1 MSGIAFK
8 SIRKKRPIRER
19 KPSSDE
25 ESSENDGDDLDHSD
39 KLAET
44 LELQKLRKRPHGV
57 NAVTL
62 ASGKKVSKVD
72 ELVHNDPDPFKIK
85 TGGLLTLDKGTFL
98 VNTYR
103 LKVFYIYMYV
113 NLYFSYPEYYSE
125 DCQIAS
131 RR

>member
-25 ESSENDGDDLDHSD
+25 ESSENDGEDIDHSD

-85 TGGLLTLDKGTFL
+85 TGGLLTLDKGTFI
-98 VNTYR
+98 VNPYK
-103 LKVFYIYMYV
+103 LKVFRFFI
-113 NLYFSYPEYYSE
+113 
-125 DCQIAS
+125 I
-131 RR
+131 